1 MSSPDTSGY
10 LKQWAEMRYIM
21 ERANAWNKYD
31 SKKKAEVF
39 DFAEQYR
46 QFISKCKTERECVKK
61 AVALAE
67 KANLADQIIAIV
79 ANCCNSAY
87 DSEKQKAESFK
98 QEKL

>member
-46 QFISKCKTERECVKK
+46 PVSYTH
-61 AVALAE
+61 LT
-67 KANLADQIIAIV
+67 LPTT
-79 ANCCNSAY
+79 
-87 DSEKQKAESFK
+87 
-98 QEKL
+98 

>member
-1 MSSPDTSGY
+1 MSSPDTSSY

-46 QFISKCKTERECVKK
+46 QFISKCKTERE
-61 AVALAE
+61 
-67 KANLADQIIAIV
+67 
-79 ANCCNSAY
+79 
-87 DSEKQKAESFK
+87 
-98 QEKL
+98 

>member
-46 QFISKCKTERECVKK
+46 QFISKCKTERECVKE
-61 AVALAE
+61 VLVFPGE
-67 KANLADQIIAIV
+67 TTQT
-79 ANCCNSAY
+79 SAQ
-87 DSEKQKAESFK
+87 SRNI
-98 QEKL
+98 

>member
-39 DFAEQYR
+39 DFA
-46 QFISKCKTERECVKK
+46 
-61 AVALAE
+61 
-67 KANLADQIIAIV
+67 
-79 ANCCNSAY
+79 
-87 DSEKQKAESFK
+87 
-98 QEKL
+98 

>member
-46 QFISKCKTERECVKK
+46 QFISKCKTERECVRK
-61 AVALAE
+61 ALG
-67 KANLADQIIAIV
+67 
-79 ANCCNSAY
+79 
-87 DSEKQKAESFK
+87 F
-98 QEKL
+98 